1 MMRLLFNSNYS
12 RQQKLFRH
20 IVFSFQEIMATINKT
35 LLSTIQTR
43 DYTITELITSY
54 LEQTQ
59 RDFWSFFLHNAI
71 YSQPSKYF
79 VHY

>member
-1 MMRLLFNSNYS
+1 
-12 RQQKLFRH
+12 
-20 IVFSFQEIMATINKT
+20 MATINKT